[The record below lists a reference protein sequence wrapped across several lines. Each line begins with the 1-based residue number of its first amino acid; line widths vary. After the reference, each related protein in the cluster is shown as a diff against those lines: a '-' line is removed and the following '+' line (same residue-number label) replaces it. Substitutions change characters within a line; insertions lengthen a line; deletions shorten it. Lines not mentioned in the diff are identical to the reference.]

1 MPCSTLV
8 YLLRHYGASTGR
20 LSTMARKKA
29 KRRAVSLPPEGSAV
43 YINADQL
50 KLMFPISDMTLWRWQ
65 ADPRVNF
72 PVAVKLGAA
81 GRNYWWLPDLVEWRR
96 AREAVATVER
106 EPIAPQPGPKPRDD
120 HEQPDDAL
128 SAIIAAWV
136 GEDHP
141 SPAAAE

>member
-1 MPCSTLV
+1 M
-8 YLLRHYGASTGR
+8 G
-20 LSTMARKKA
+20 RKKA

-65 ADPRVNF
+65 GDPRVNF

-106 EPIAPQPGPKPRDD
+106 EPIGPQAGPKPGDDRD
-120 HEQPDDAL
+120 QPEGGDFSL
-128 SAIIAAWV
+128 ILAAWTGTRSRD
-136 GEDHP
+136 GERDP
-141 SPAAAE
+141 PPLAAE

>member
-1 MPCSTLV
+1 M
-8 YLLRHYGASTGR
+8 GR
-20 LSTMARKKA
+20 
-29 KRRAVSLPPEGSAV
+29 KRGKSRPVSLPPEGSAV

-50 KLMFPISDMTLWRWQ
+50 KVIFPISDMTLWRWQ

-106 EPIAPQPGPKPRDD
+106 EPIPPGTGPKPRYEPEPEGDD
-120 HEQPDDAL
+120 FSL
-128 SAIIAAWV
+128 IVAAWTR
-136 GEDHP
+136 DCDQ
-141 SPAAAE
+141 PAAE